1 MLVSVCCDCQRASS
15 RQKRSGTACAQGM
28 AIAKGQRPRPAI
40 VCQEHEHYVLGVSTV
55 GGNVKGDEDGH
66 VDGRSAVIAAALGER
81 M

>member
-1 MLVSVCCDCQRASS
+1 
-15 RQKRSGTACAQGM
+15 M

-55 GGNVKGDEDGH
+55 GGNVKGIVEGH
-66 VDGRSAVIAAALGER
+66 DDGRSAVIAAALGER